1 MNGVNDMA
9 VGPGGFV
16 PPNPGGG
23 AHHGN
28 SSSGNPLGD
37 APGMPATASRGLGEQ
52 PQAFTAWHDARRP
65 HAGDTALAGNNPLVA
80 AANPLLDLIP
90 QIRATGHHDAPAQL
104 REHLVDEVRRFETR
118 AQQSGIAP
126 EVIIGARYCLC
137 TAVDEAAALTPWGGS
152 IWSSQSLLVM
162 FHNETWGGE
171 KFFQLLSR
179 LVQNPQQHLHLIEL
193 IYFCLAMGFE
203 GRFRVIDNGR
213 TQLETLKQ
221 RLLQIIRQT
230 RGEIPVALSPHWQD
244 ASTPVRR
251 TRNRLPL
258 WAVGAF
264 AAVLLVLVFALLTF
278 SLAGRSDGAFAAVNA
293 VRLPQTQRAV
303 ALPAAQPR
311 LQRFLEP
318 EIRDGLLTVRDE
330 ADRSVVVLRGDG
342 LFASASDRVLDRYLP
357 VLARVADALNAVQ
370 GNVLI
375 SGFSDD
381 QPIRS
386 VRFPSNWQLSQ
397 ARADAVKKMVAER
410 IDRPERLRAEGR
422 GDADPLVPNDS
433 PANRARNR
441 RVEITLLVAPVA
453 GVAGNAAAS
462 AATPAPQGGNR

>member
-23 AHHGN
+23 NGGN
-28 SSSGNPLGD
+28 GD
-37 APGMPATASRGLGEQ
+37 AGGMPASPRGLGQQ
-52 PQAFTAWHDARRP
+52 PESFTAWHDARRP
-65 HAGDTALAGNNPLVA
+65 HAGDAALAGNNPLVA

-104 REHLVDEVRRFETR
+104 RENLVDEVRRFETR
-118 AQQSGIAP
+118 AQQSGISP

-230 RGEIPVALSPHWQD
+230 RGEIAQPLSPHWQD
-244 ASTPVRR
+244 ATAPVRR
-251 TRNRLPL
+251 TRNWLPV
-258 WAVGAF
+258 WAVGAV
-264 AAVLLVLVFALLTF
+264 AAVLLVLTFAVLTF
-278 SLAGRSDGAFAAVNA
+278 NLAGNSDGAFAAVNA
-293 VRLPQTQRAV
+293 VRLPQTARAV
-303 ALPAAQPR
+303 VMPAPQPR

-318 EIRDGLLTVRDE
+318 EIREGLLTVRDE

-342 LFASASDRVLDRYLP
+342 LFASGSDRVLDRYVP
-357 VLARVADALNAVQ
+357 VLSRVADALNSVE
-370 GNVLI
+370 GNVLV

-397 ARADAVKKMVAER
+397 ARADSVKKMLAVR
-410 IDRPERLRAEGR
+410 ITRPERLRAEGR
-422 GDADPLVPNDS
+422 GDADPLAPNDS

-441 RVEITLLVAPVA
+441 RVEVTLLVAPVTP
-453 GVAGNAAAS
+453 S
-462 AATPAPQGGNR
+462 AQQGGTR

>member
-23 AHHGN
+23 AN
-28 SSSGNPLGD
+28 NASNGD
-37 APGMPATASRGLGEQ
+37 AAGAPLASRGPGPQQ
-52 PQAFTAWHDARRP
+52 PQSFTAWHDARRP

-104 REHLVDEVRRFETR
+104 REHLVDEVRRFETH

-179 LVQNPQQHLHLIEL
+179 LVQNPQQHLQLIEL

-221 RLLQIIRQT
+221 RLLQIIRQA
-230 RGEIPVALSPHWQD
+230 RGEIAVPLSPHWQD
-244 ASTPVRR
+244 ASAPVRR
-251 TRNRLPL
+251 TRNWVPL
-258 WAVGAF
+258 WAVGAV
-264 AAVLLVLVFALLTF
+264 AAVLLVLVFGVLTF

-303 ALPAAQPR
+303 AVAPAPQPR

-342 LFASASDRVLDRYLP
+342 LFASGSDRVLDRYAP
-357 VLARVADALNAVQ
+357 VLARVADALNSVE

-397 ARADAVKKMVAER
+397 ARADAVKKMVATR
-410 IDRPERLRAEGR
+410 VTRPERLRAEGR

-441 RVEITLLVAPVA
+441 RVEVTLLVAPVA
-453 GVAGNAAAS
+453 AGAAA
-462 AATPAPQGGNR
+462 AAAPPQGGTR

>member
-23 AHHGN
+23 NN
-28 SSSGNPLGD
+28 SGSNDHAGTPQ
-37 APGMPATASRGLGEQ
+37 ASRGMGQQ
-52 PQAFTAWHDARRP
+52 PQSFTAWHDARRP

-179 LVQNPQQHLHLIEL
+179 LVQNPQQHLQLIEL

-230 RGEIPVALSPHWQD
+230 RGEIAVPLSPHWQD
-244 ASTPVRR
+244 ATAPVRR
-251 TRNRLPL
+251 TRNWLPL
-258 WAVGAF
+258 WAVGAV
-264 AAVLLVLVFALLTF
+264 AAVLLVLVTWKRMVE
-278 SLAGRSDGAFAAVNA
+278 SLMLELIGREWV
-293 VRLPQTQRAV
+293 VRVMAV
-303 ALPAAQPR
+303 AGV
-311 LQRFLEP
+311 FV
-318 EIRDGLLTVRDE
+318 G
-330 ADRSVVVLRGDG
+330 
-342 LFASASDRVLDRYLP
+342 
-357 VLARVADALNAVQ
+357 LNAV
-370 GNVLI
+370 VL
-375 SGFSDD
+375 GLY
-381 QPIRS
+381 
-386 VRFPSNWQLSQ
+386 VLVN
-397 ARADAVKKMVAER
+397 
-410 IDRPERLRAEGR
+410 PEYHA
-422 GDADPLVPNDS
+422 A
-433 PANRARNR
+433 AR
-441 RVEITLLVAPVA
+441 RVMPGLVAGLAGLKLVLGAVAIRTLRRKRLVADRTLLVLA
-453 GVAGNAAAS
+453 GVWLATFAVLFGTLAWLVPAEVAPAYTLAPGVLLLLPLARLS
-462 AATPAPQGGNR
+462 AMPLALDWNRHR

>member
-1 MNGVNDMA
+1 MNGINDVA

-23 AHHGN
+23 TSGGAHGGN
-28 SSSGNPLGD
+28 NPLN
-37 APGMPATASRGLGEQ
+37 APRGLGEQ
-52 PQAFTAWHDARRP
+52 PQAFTAFHDTRRP

-90 QIRATGHHDAPAQL
+90 QIRATGHHDSPAQL

-118 AQQSGIAP
+118 AQQSGISP

-213 TQLETLKQ
+213 SQLETLKQ

-230 RGEIPVALSPHWQD
+230 RGEIAQPLSPHWQD
-244 ASTPVRR
+244 TSAPVRR
-251 TRNRLPL
+251 TRNWLPV
-258 WAVGAF
+258 WAVGAV
-264 AAVLLVLVFALLTF
+264 AAVLLMIAFALLTF
-278 SLAGRSDGAFAAVNA
+278 NLGGTSDGAFSAINA

-303 ALPAAQPR
+303 AQPAPQPR
-311 LQRFLEP
+311 LQRFLEA
-318 EIRDGLLTVRDE
+318 EIREGLVSVRDE
-330 ADRSVVVLRGDG
+330 ADRSVVILRGDG
-342 LFASASDRVLDRYLP
+342 LFASGADKVLDRYVP
-357 VLARVADALNAVQ
+357 VLNRVAEALNAVE
-370 GNVLI
+370 GSVLI
-375 SGFSDD
+375 NGYSDD

-386 VRFPSNWQLSQ
+386 VRFPSNWHLSQ
-397 ARADAVKKMVAER
+397 ARADSVRKMIGAR
-410 IDRPERLRAEGR
+410 MTRPDRLRAEGR
-422 GDADPLVPNDS
+422 GDADPIVPNDS

-441 RVEITLLVAPVA
+441 RVEVTLLVAPVA
-453 GVAGNAAAS
+453 
-462 AATPAPQGGNR
+462 PQGGR

>member
-1 MNGVNDMA
+1 MNGANDMA

-23 AHHGN
+23 AN
-28 SSSGNPLGD
+28 TSSG
-37 APGMPATASRGLGEQ
+37 PGSQQ
-52 PQAFTAWHDARRP
+52 PQPPQPQPDAFTAWHDARRP

-90 QIRATGHHDAPAQL
+90 QIRATGHHPAPAQL

-118 AQQSGIAP
+118 AQQAGIAP

-213 TQLETLKQ
+213 SQLETLKQ

-230 RGEIPVALSPHWQD
+230 RGEIAVPLSPHWQD
-244 ASTPVRR
+244 ASAPVRR
-251 TRNRLPL
+251 TRHWLPV
-258 WAVGAF
+258 WAVGAV
-264 AAVLLVLVFALLTF
+264 AAVLLVLVFAVLTF
-278 SLAGRSDGAFAAVNA
+278 NLAGHSDGAFTAVSA

-303 ALPAAQPR
+303 AAPVAVQPR

-342 LFASASDRVLDRYLP
+342 LFASGSDRVLDRYAP
-357 VLARVADALNAVQ
+357 VLARVADALNAVE
-370 GNVLI
+370 GHVLV

-397 ARADAVKKMVAER
+397 ARADAVKTMIGR
-410 IDRPERLRAEGR
+410 RLTRPERLRAEGR

-433 PANRARNR
+433 AANRARNR
-441 RVEITLLVAPVA
+441 RVEVTLLGARVA
-453 GVAGNAAAS
+453 GVPVPGS
-462 AATPAPQGGNR
+462 APQPQHPQQGGTR

>member
-23 AHHGN
+23 NGD
-28 SSSGNPLGD
+28 SG
-37 APGMPATASRGLGEQ
+37 GMPSTPRGLGQQ
-52 PQAFTAWHDARRP
+52 PESFTAWHDARRP

-90 QIRATGHHDAPAQL
+90 QIRATGHHGAPAQL

-193 IYFCLAMGFE
+193 FYFCLAMGFE

-230 RGEIPVALSPHWQD
+230 RGEIAVPLSPHWQD
-244 ASTPVRR
+244 ASAPVRR
-251 TRNRLPL
+251 TRNWLPV
-258 WAVGAF
+258 WAVGAV
-264 AAVLLVLVFALLTF
+264 AAVLMVIAFAVLTF
-278 SLAGRSDGAFAAVNA
+278 NLAGHSDGAFSAVNA
-293 VRLPQTQRAV
+293 VRLPQTARAV
-303 ALPAAQPR
+303 VAPPAAQPR

-342 LFASASDRVLDRYLP
+342 LFASGSDRVLDRYAP
-357 VLARVADALNAVQ
+357 VLVRVADALNAVE
-370 GNVLI
+370 GNVLV

-397 ARADAVKKMVAER
+397 ARADAVKKMLGAR
-410 IDRPERLRAEGR
+410 MTRPERLRAEGR
-422 GDADPLVPNDS
+422 GDADPLAPNDS

-441 RVEITLLVAPVA
+441 RVEVTLLVAP
-453 GVAGNAAAS
+453 
-462 AATPAPQGGNR
+462 TAPQGGTR

>member
-1 MNGVNDMA
+1 MNGINDVA

-23 AHHGN
+23 TN
-28 SSSGNPLGD
+28 SGTHVGGNPLN
-37 APGMPATASRGLGEQ
+37 APRGLGEQ
-52 PQAFTAWHDARRP
+52 PQAFTAFHDTRRP

-90 QIRATGHHDAPAQL
+90 QIRATGHHDSPAQL

-118 AQQSGIAP
+118 AQQSGISP

-213 TQLETLKQ
+213 SQLETLKQ

-230 RGEIPVALSPHWQD
+230 RGEIAQPLSPHWQD
-244 ASTPVRR
+244 TSAPVRR
-251 TRNRLPL
+251 TRNWLPV
-258 WAVGAF
+258 WAVGAV
-264 AAVLLVLVFALLTF
+264 AAVLLMIAFALLTF
-278 SLAGRSDGAFAAVNA
+278 NLGGTSDGAFSAINA

-303 ALPAAQPR
+303 AQPAPQPR
-311 LQRFLEP
+311 LQRFLEA
-318 EIRDGLLTVRDE
+318 EIREGLVSVRDE
-330 ADRSVVVLRGDG
+330 ADRSVVILRGDG
-342 LFASASDRVLDRYLP
+342 LFASGADKVLDRYVP
-357 VLARVADALNAVQ
+357 VLNRVAEALNAVD

-375 SGFSDD
+375 NGYSDD

-386 VRFPSNWQLSQ
+386 VRFPSNWHLSQ
-397 ARADAVKKMVAER
+397 ARADSVRKMIGAR
-410 IDRPERLRAEGR
+410 MTRPERLRAEGR
-422 GDADPLVPNDS
+422 GDADPIVPNDS

-441 RVEITLLVAPVA
+441 RVEVTLLVAPVA
-453 GVAGNAAAS
+453 
-462 AATPAPQGGNR
+462 PQGGR

>member
-23 AHHGN
+23 ANNGGN
-28 SSSGNPLGD
+28 GD
-37 APGMPATASRGLGEQ
+37 AQGMPPASRGAGQQQ
-52 PQAFTAWHDARRP
+52 PQSFTAWHDARRP

-179 LVQNPQQHLHLIEL
+179 LVQNPQQHLQLIEL

-221 RLLQIIRQT
+221 RLLQIIRQA
-230 RGEIPVALSPHWQD
+230 RGEIAVPLSPHWQD
-244 ASTPVRR
+244 ASAPVRR
-251 TRNRLPL
+251 TRNWVPL
-258 WAVGAF
+258 WAVGAV
-264 AAVLLVLVFALLTF
+264 AAVLLVLVFGVLTF

-303 ALPAAQPR
+303 AVAPAPQPR

-342 LFASASDRVLDRYLP
+342 LFASGSDRVLDRYAP
-357 VLARVADALNAVQ
+357 VLARVADALNSVE

-397 ARADAVKKMVAER
+397 ARADAVKKMVAAR
-410 IDRPERLRAEGR
+410 VTRPERLRAEGR

-441 RVEITLLVAPVA
+441 RVEVTLLVAPVA
-453 GVAGNAAAS
+453 AGAAA
-462 AATPAPQGGNR
+462 AAAPQGGTR

>member
-23 AHHGN
+23 ANNGGN
-28 SSSGNPLGD
+28 GD
-37 APGMPATASRGLGEQ
+37 AAGTPLASRGAGQQQ
-52 PQAFTAWHDARRP
+52 PQSFTAWHDARRP

-179 LVQNPQQHLHLIEL
+179 LVQNPQQHLQLIEL

-221 RLLQIIRQT
+221 RLLQIIRQA
-230 RGEIPVALSPHWQD
+230 RGEIAVPLSPHWQD
-244 ASTPVRR
+244 ASAPVRR
-251 TRNRLPL
+251 TRNWVPL
-258 WAVGAF
+258 WAVGAV
-264 AAVLLVLVFALLTF
+264 AAVLLVLVFGVLTF

-303 ALPAAQPR
+303 AVAPAPQPR

-342 LFASASDRVLDRYLP
+342 LFASGSDRVLDRYAP
-357 VLARVADALNAVQ
+357 VLARVADALNSVE

-397 ARADAVKKMVAER
+397 ARADAVKKMIATRVT
-410 IDRPERLRAEGR
+410 RPERLRAEGR

-441 RVEITLLVAPVA
+441 RVEVTLLVAPVA
-453 GVAGNAAAS
+453 AGAAA
-462 AATPAPQGGNR
+462 AAPQGGTR

>member
-23 AHHGN
+23 NAM
-28 SSSGNPLGD
+28 GD
-37 APGMPATASRGLGEQ
+37 AGGMPNASRGGSGLGAQ
-52 PQAFTAWHDARRP
+52 PESFTAWHDARRP

-90 QIRATGHHDAPAQL
+90 QIRATGHHPAPAQL

-118 AQQSGIAP
+118 AQQAGISP

-230 RGEIPVALSPHWQD
+230 RGEIAVPLSPHWQD
-244 ASTPVRR
+244 ASAPVRR
-251 TRNRLPL
+251 TRNWLPV
-258 WAVGAF
+258 WAVGAV
-264 AAVLLVLVFALLTF
+264 AAVLLLVVFALLTF
-278 SLAGRSDGAFAAVNA
+278 NLAGHSDGAFAAVNA
-293 VRLPQTQRAV
+293 VRLPQTAARAV
-303 ALPAAQPR
+303 VMPAPTPR

-342 LFASASDRVLDRYLP
+342 LFASGSDRVLDRYAP
-357 VLARVADALNAVQ
+357 VLARVADALNAVD
-370 GNVLI
+370 GNVLV

-397 ARADAVKKMVAER
+397 ARADAVKKMIATR
-410 IDRPERLRAEGR
+410 LARPERLRAEGR

-433 PANRARNR
+433 AANRARNR
-441 RVEITLLVAPVA
+441 RVEVTLLVAPVA
-453 GVAGNAAAS
+453 GVPANSAPLAA
-462 AATPAPQGGNR
+462 PAPQPGGTR

>member
-23 AHHGN
+23 ANNNG
-28 SSSGNPLGD
+28 SSGNPAD
-37 APGMPATASRGLGEQ
+37 VASRGAGQQQ
-52 PQAFTAWHDARRP
+52 PQSFTAWHDARRP

-179 LVQNPQQHLHLIEL
+179 LVQNPQQHLQLIEL

-221 RLLQIIRQT
+221 RLLQIIRQA
-230 RGEIPVALSPHWQD
+230 RGEIAVPLSPHWQD
-244 ASTPVRR
+244 ASAPVRR
-251 TRNRLPL
+251 TRHWVPL
-258 WAVGAF
+258 WAVGAV
-264 AAVLLVLVFALLTF
+264 AAVLLVLVFGVLTF
-278 SLAGRSDGAFAAVNA
+278 SLASRSDGAFAAVNA

-303 ALPAAQPR
+303 AVAAAPQPR

-342 LFASASDRVLDRYLP
+342 LFASGSDRVLDRYAP
-357 VLARVADALNAVQ
+357 VLARVADALNSVE
-370 GNVLI
+370 GNVLV

-397 ARADAVKKMVAER
+397 ARADAVKKMIATRVT
-410 IDRPERLRAEGR
+410 RPERLRAEGR
-422 GDADPLVPNDS
+422 GDADPLAPNDS

-441 RVEITLLVAPVA
+441 RVEVTLLVAPVA
-453 GVAGNAAAS
+453 GAAA
-462 AATPAPQGGNR
+462 AAQGGTR

>member
-1 MNGVNDMA
+1 MNGANDMA

-23 AHHGN
+23 TN
-28 SSSGNPLGD
+28 TSSG
-37 APGMPATASRGLGEQ
+37 PGSQPPQPSQ
-52 PQAFTAWHDARRP
+52 PQPDAFTAWHDARRP

-90 QIRATGHHDAPAQL
+90 QIRATGHHPAPAQL

-118 AQQSGIAP
+118 AQQAGIAP

-213 TQLETLKQ
+213 SQLETLKQ

-230 RGEIPVALSPHWQD
+230 RGEIAVPLSPHWQD
-244 ASTPVRR
+244 ASAPVRR
-251 TRNRLPL
+251 TRHWLPV
-258 WAVGAF
+258 WAVGAV
-264 AAVLLVLVFALLTF
+264 AAVLLVLVFAVLTF
-278 SLAGRSDGAFAAVNA
+278 NLAGHSDGAFTAVSA

-303 ALPAAQPR
+303 AAPVAVQPR

-342 LFASASDRVLDRYLP
+342 LFASGSDRVLDRYAP
-357 VLARVADALNAVQ
+357 VLARVADALNAVE
-370 GNVLI
+370 GNVLV

-397 ARADAVKKMVAER
+397 ARADAVKTMIGR
-410 IDRPERLRAEGR
+410 RLTRPERLRAEGR

-433 PANRARNR
+433 AANRARNR
-441 RVEITLLVAPVA
+441 RVEVTLLVAPVA
-453 GVAGNAAAS
+453 GAA
-462 AATPAPQGGNR
+462 PQQPPQGGAR

>member
-23 AHHGN
+23 NNGN
-28 SSSGNPLGD
+28 GD
-37 APGMPATASRGLGEQ
+37 PAGMPQASRGLGQQ
-52 PQAFTAWHDARRP
+52 PQSFTAWHDARRP

-179 LVQNPQQHLHLIEL
+179 LVQNPQQHLQLIEL

-230 RGEIPVALSPHWQD
+230 RGEIAVPLSPHWQD
-244 ASTPVRR
+244 ASAPVRR
-251 TRNRLPL
+251 TRNWLPL
-258 WAVGAF
+258 WAVGAV
-264 AAVLLVLVFALLTF
+264 AAVLLVLVFGVLTF
-278 SLAGRSDGAFAAVNA
+278 SLAGRSDGAFSAVNA

-303 ALPAAQPR
+303 AVAAAPQPR

-342 LFASASDRVLDRYLP
+342 LFASGSDRVLDRYAP
-357 VLARVADALNAVQ
+357 VLARVADALNSVE

-397 ARADAVKKMVAER
+397 ARADAVKKMIATRVT
-410 IDRPERLRAEGR
+410 RPERLRAEGR

-441 RVEITLLVAPVA
+441 RVEVTLLVAPVT
-453 GVAGNAAAS
+453 GAAA
-462 AATPAPQGGNR
+462 APQPQGGTR

>member
-23 AHHGN
+23 NANG
-28 SSSGNPLGD
+28 GMG
-37 APGMPATASRGLGEQ
+37 GMPPASRGAGMGGGLGAQ
-52 PQAFTAWHDARRP
+52 PDSFTAWHDARRP

-90 QIRATGHHDAPAQL
+90 QIRATGHHPAPSQL

-118 AQQSGIAP
+118 AQQAGISP

-213 TQLETLKQ
+213 SQLETLKQ

-230 RGEIPVALSPHWQD
+230 RGEIPMPLSPHWQD
-244 ASTPVRR
+244 GSAPVRR
-251 TRNRLPL
+251 SRNWLPV
-258 WAVGAF
+258 WAVGAV
-264 AAVLLVLVFALLTF
+264 AAVLLVAVFAFLTF
-278 SLAGRSDGAFAAVNA
+278 NLAGHSDGAFAAVNA
-293 VRLPQTQRAV
+293 VRLPQAERAV
-303 ALPAAQPR
+303 VMPAPVPR

-318 EIRDGLLTVRDE
+318 EIREGLLTVRDE

-342 LFASASDRVLDRYLP
+342 LFASGSDRVLDRYAP
-357 VLARVADALNAVQ
+357 VLTRVADALNSVE
-370 GNVLI
+370 GNVLV

-397 ARADAVKKMVAER
+397 ARADAVKKMIAAR
-410 IDRPERLRAEGR
+410 LARPERLRAEGR

-441 RVEITLLVAPVA
+441 RVEVTLLVAPVA
-453 GVAGNAAAS
+453 
-462 AATPAPQGGNR
+462 PAPLAVPAPAPAPRPGGTR

>member
-1 MNGVNDMA
+1 MNGANDMA

-23 AHHGN
+23 AN
-28 SSSGNPLGD
+28 TSSG
-37 APGMPATASRGLGEQ
+37 PGSQQ
-52 PQAFTAWHDARRP
+52 PQPSQPQPDAFTAWHDARRP

-90 QIRATGHHDAPAQL
+90 QIRATGHHPSPAQL

-118 AQQSGIAP
+118 AQQAGIAP

-213 TQLETLKQ
+213 SQLETLKQ

-230 RGEIPVALSPHWQD
+230 RGEIAVPLSPHWQD
-244 ASTPVRR
+244 ASAPVRR
-251 TRNRLPL
+251 TRHWLPV
-258 WAVGAF
+258 WAVGAV
-264 AAVLLVLVFALLTF
+264 AAVLLVLVFAVLTF
-278 SLAGRSDGAFAAVNA
+278 NLAGHSDGAFSAVSA

-303 ALPAAQPR
+303 AAPVAVQPR

-342 LFASASDRVLDRYLP
+342 LFASGSDRVLDRYAP
-357 VLARVADALNAVQ
+357 VLARVADALNAVE
-370 GNVLI
+370 GNVLV

-397 ARADAVKKMVAER
+397 ARADAVKTMIGR
-410 IDRPERLRAEGR
+410 RLTRPERLRAEGR

-433 PANRARNR
+433 AANRARNR
-441 RVEITLLVAPVA
+441 RVEVTLLVAPVA
-453 GVAGNAAAS
+453 GS
-462 AATPAPQGGNR
+462 APQPQPQGGAR

>member
-23 AHHGN
+23 ANNNGGN
-28 SSSGNPLGD
+28 GD
-37 APGMPATASRGLGEQ
+37 AAGMSPASRGAGQQQ
-52 PQAFTAWHDARRP
+52 PQSFTAWHDARRP

-179 LVQNPQQHLHLIEL
+179 LVQNPQQHLQLIEL

-230 RGEIPVALSPHWQD
+230 RGEIAVPLSPHWQD
-244 ASTPVRR
+244 ASAPVRR
-251 TRNRLPL
+251 TRNWVPL
-258 WAVGAF
+258 WAVGAV
-264 AAVLLVLVFALLTF
+264 AAVLLVLVFGVLTF

-293 VRLPQTQRAV
+293 VRLPQSQRAV
-303 ALPAAQPR
+303 AVAPAPQPR

-342 LFASASDRVLDRYLP
+342 LFASGSDRVLDRYAP
-357 VLARVADALNAVQ
+357 VLARVADALNSVE
-370 GNVLI
+370 GNVLV

-397 ARADAVKKMVAER
+397 ARADAVKKMIATRVT
-410 IDRPERLRAEGR
+410 RPERLRAEGR

-441 RVEITLLVAPVA
+441 RVEVTLLVAPVA
-453 GVAGNAAAS
+453 AGAA
-462 AATPAPQGGNR
+462 PAPQGGTR

>member
-23 AHHGN
+23 NNGN
-28 SSSGNPLGD
+28 GGNGD
-37 APGMPATASRGLGEQ
+37 PAGMPQASRGLGQQ
-52 PQAFTAWHDARRP
+52 PQSFTAWHDARRP

-179 LVQNPQQHLHLIEL
+179 LVQNPQQHLQLIEL

-230 RGEIPVALSPHWQD
+230 RGEIAVPLSPHWQD
-244 ASTPVRR
+244 ASAPVRR
-251 TRNRLPL
+251 TRNWLPL
-258 WAVGAF
+258 WAVGAV
-264 AAVLLVLVFALLTF
+264 AAVLLVLVFGVLTF

-303 ALPAAQPR
+303 AVAPAPQPR

-342 LFASASDRVLDRYLP
+342 LFASGSDRVLDRYAP
-357 VLARVADALNAVQ
+357 VLARVADALNSVE
-370 GNVLI
+370 GNVLV

-397 ARADAVKKMVAER
+397 ARADAVKKMVATR
-410 IDRPERLRAEGR
+410 VTRPERLRAEGR

-441 RVEITLLVAPVA
+441 RVEVTLLVAPVA
-453 GVAGNAAAS
+453 GAAAAS
-462 AATPAPQGGNR
+462 QPQPQGGTR

>member
-1 MNGVNDMA
+1 MNGINDVA

-23 AHHGN
+23 ANGGTHGSN
-28 SSSGNPLGD
+28 NPLN
-37 APGMPATASRGLGEQ
+37 APRGLGEQ
-52 PQAFTAWHDARRP
+52 PQAFTAFHDTRRP

-90 QIRATGHHDAPAQL
+90 QIRATGHHDSPAQL

-118 AQQSGIAP
+118 AQQSGISP

-213 TQLETLKQ
+213 SQLETLKQ

-230 RGEIPVALSPHWQD
+230 RGEIAQPLSPHWQD
-244 ASTPVRR
+244 TSAPVRR
-251 TRNRLPL
+251 TRNWLPV
-258 WAVGAF
+258 WAVGAV
-264 AAVLLVLVFALLTF
+264 AAVLLMIAFALLTF
-278 SLAGRSDGAFAAVNA
+278 NLGGTSDGAFSAINA

-303 ALPAAQPR
+303 AQPAPQPR
-311 LQRFLEP
+311 LQRFLEA
-318 EIRDGLLTVRDE
+318 EIREGLVSVRDE
-330 ADRSVVVLRGDG
+330 ADRSVVILRGDG
-342 LFASASDRVLDRYLP
+342 LFASGADKVLDRYVP
-357 VLARVADALNAVQ
+357 VLNRVAEALNAVD

-375 SGFSDD
+375 NGYSDD

-386 VRFPSNWQLSQ
+386 VRFPSNWHLSQ
-397 ARADAVKKMVAER
+397 ARADSVRKMIGAR
-410 IDRPERLRAEGR
+410 MTRPERLRAEGR
-422 GDADPLVPNDS
+422 GDADPIVPNDS

-441 RVEITLLVAPVA
+441 RVEVTLLVAPVA
-453 GVAGNAAAS
+453 
-462 AATPAPQGGNR
+462 PQGGR

>member
-23 AHHGN
+23 N
-28 SSSGNPLGD
+28 NSGNGD
-37 APGMPATASRGLGEQ
+37 PAGMPLASRGAGQQQ
-52 PQAFTAWHDARRP
+52 PQSFTAWHDARRP

-179 LVQNPQQHLHLIEL
+179 LVQNPQQHLQLIEL

-230 RGEIPVALSPHWQD
+230 RGEIAVPLSPHWQD
-244 ASTPVRR
+244 ASAPVRR
-251 TRNRLPL
+251 TRNWLPL
-258 WAVGAF
+258 WAVGAV
-264 AAVLLVLVFALLTF
+264 AAVLLVLVFGVLTF

-303 ALPAAQPR
+303 AVAPAPQPR

-342 LFASASDRVLDRYLP
+342 LFASGSDRVLDRYAP
-357 VLARVADALNAVQ
+357 VLARVADALNSVE

-397 ARADAVKKMVAER
+397 ARADAVKKMIATRVT
-410 IDRPERLRAEGR
+410 RPERLRAEGR

-441 RVEITLLVAPVA
+441 RVEVTLLVAPVA
-453 GVAGNAAAS
+453 AGAAA
-462 AATPAPQGGNR
+462 AAPQGGTR

>member
-1 MNGVNDMA
+1 MNGANNMA
-9 VGPGGFV
+9 AGAGGFV

-23 AHHGN
+23 L
-28 SSSGNPLGD
+28 LGEPGVMQPS
-37 APGMPATASRGLGEQ
+37 APQGLGGQSES
-52 PQAFTAWHDARRP
+52 FTAWHDARRP
-65 HAGDTALAGNNPLVA
+65 HAGDVTLAGNNPLVA

-90 QIRATGHHDAPAQL
+90 QLRATGHHDAPAQL

-118 AQQSGIAP
+118 AQQAGIAP

-137 TAVDEAAALTPWGGS
+137 TAVDEAAALTPWGAS
-152 IWSSQSLLVM
+152 TWSSQSLLVM

-230 RGEIPVALSPHWQD
+230 RGEIPAPLSPHWQD
-244 ASTPVRR
+244 ATVPVRR
-251 TRNRLPL
+251 ARNWLPL
-258 WAVGAF
+258 WAV
-264 AAVLLVLVFALLTF
+264 AAVAGVLLVLTFGLLNF
-278 SLAGRSDGAFAAVNA
+278 NLAGRSDEAFSAVSA
-293 VRLPQTQRAV
+293 VRLPQTQRPVVV
-303 ALPAAQPR
+303 AAPQPR

-318 EIRDGLLTVRDE
+318 EIRDGLVTVRDE

-342 LFASASDRVLDRYLP
+342 LFASGSDRVLDRYAP
-357 VLARVADALNAVQ
+357 VLSRVADALNSVE

-397 ARADAVKKMVAER
+397 ARADAVKDMIAAR
-410 IDRPERLRAEGR
+410 IARPARLRAEGR
-422 GDADPLVPNDS
+422 GDAEPLVPNDS
-433 PANRARNR
+433 AANRARNR
-441 RVEITLLVAPVA
+441 RVEVTLLVAPSA
-453 GVAGNAAAS
+453 GGAAAP
-462 AATPAPQGGNR
+462 AAAPASQGGAR

>member
-23 AHHGN
+23 N
-28 SSSGNPLGD
+28 NSGNGD
-37 APGMPATASRGLGEQ
+37 AAGPSPASRGAGQQQ
-52 PQAFTAWHDARRP
+52 PQSFTALHDARRP

-179 LVQNPQQHLHLIEL
+179 LVQNPQQHLQLIEL

-221 RLLQIIRQT
+221 RLLQIIRQA
-230 RGEIPVALSPHWQD
+230 RGEIAAPLSPHWQD
-244 ASTPVRR
+244 SSAPVRR
-251 TRNRLPL
+251 TRNWVPL
-258 WAVGAF
+258 WAVGAV
-264 AAVLLVLVFALLTF
+264 AAVLLVLVFGVLTF
-278 SLAGRSDGAFAAVNA
+278 SLASRSDGAFSAVNA

-303 ALPAAQPR
+303 AVAAAPQPR

-342 LFASASDRVLDRYLP
+342 LFASGSDRVLDRYAP
-357 VLARVADALNAVQ
+357 VLARVADALNSVE
-370 GNVLI
+370 GNVLV

-397 ARADAVKKMVAER
+397 ARADAVKKMIATRVT
-410 IDRPERLRAEGR
+410 RPERLRAEGR

-441 RVEITLLVAPVA
+441 RVEVTLLVAPVA
-453 GVAGNAAAS
+453 GAAA
-462 AATPAPQGGNR
+462 AAPQGGTR

>member
-1 MNGVNDMA
+1 MNGANDMA

-23 AHHGN
+23 ATTH
-28 SSSGNPLGD
+28 SG
-37 APGMPATASRGLGEQ
+37 PGPQ
-52 PQAFTAWHDARRP
+52 PQQQPQPDAFTAWHDARRP

-90 QIRATGHHDAPAQL
+90 QIRATGHHPSPAQL

-118 AQQSGIAP
+118 AQQAGIAP

-213 TQLETLKQ
+213 SQLETLKQ
-221 RLLQIIRQT
+221 RLLQIIRQA
-230 RGEIPVALSPHWQD
+230 RGEIAAPLSPHWQD
-244 ASTPVRR
+244 ASAPVRR
-251 TRNRLPL
+251 TRHWLPV
-258 WAVGAF
+258 WAVGAV
-264 AAVLLVLVFALLTF
+264 AAVLLVLVFAVLTF
-278 SLAGRSDGAFAAVNA
+278 NLAGHSDGAFSAVNA

-303 ALPAAQPR
+303 AAPAAQPR

-318 EIRDGLLTVRDE
+318 EIHDGLLTVRDE

-342 LFASASDRVLDRYLP
+342 LFASGSDRVLDRYAP
-357 VLARVADALNAVQ
+357 VLARVADALNAVE
-370 GNVLI
+370 GNVLV

-397 ARADAVKKMVAER
+397 ARADAVKAMIATR
-410 IDRPERLRAEGR
+410 LSRPERLRAEGR

-433 PANRARNR
+433 AANRARNR
-441 RVEITLLVAPVA
+441 RVEVTLLVAPVA
-453 GVAGNAAAS
+453 GVPVPGS
-462 AATPAPQGGNR
+462 APQPRQQQPQGGTR

>member
-1 MNGVNDMA
+1 MNGINDVA

-23 AHHGN
+23 TNGGTHGSN
-28 SSSGNPLGD
+28 NPLN
-37 APGMPATASRGLGEQ
+37 APRGLGEQ
-52 PQAFTAWHDARRP
+52 PQAFTAFHDTRRP

-90 QIRATGHHDAPAQL
+90 QIRATGHHDSPAQL

-118 AQQSGIAP
+118 AQQSGISP

-213 TQLETLKQ
+213 SQLETLKQ

-230 RGEIPVALSPHWQD
+230 RGEIAQPLSPHWQD
-244 ASTPVRR
+244 TSAPVRR
-251 TRNRLPL
+251 TRNWLPV
-258 WAVGAF
+258 WAVGAV
-264 AAVLLVLVFALLTF
+264 AAVLLMIAFALLTF
-278 SLAGRSDGAFAAVNA
+278 NLGGTSDGAFSAINA

-303 ALPAAQPR
+303 AQPAPQPR
-311 LQRFLEP
+311 LQRFLEA
-318 EIRDGLLTVRDE
+318 EIREGLVSVRDE
-330 ADRSVVVLRGDG
+330 ADRSVVILRGDG
-342 LFASASDRVLDRYLP
+342 LFASGADKVLDRYVP
-357 VLARVADALNAVQ
+357 VLNRVAEALNAVD

-375 SGFSDD
+375 NGYSDD

-386 VRFPSNWQLSQ
+386 VRFPSNWHLSQ
-397 ARADAVKKMVAER
+397 ARADSVRKMIGAR
-410 IDRPERLRAEGR
+410 MTRPERLRAEGR
-422 GDADPLVPNDS
+422 GDADPIVPNDS

-441 RVEITLLVAPVA
+441 RVEVTLLVAPVA
-453 GVAGNAAAS
+453 
-462 AATPAPQGGNR
+462 PQGGR

>member
-1 MNGVNDMA
+1 MNGANDMA

-23 AHHGN
+23 AN
-28 SSSGNPLGD
+28 TSSG
-37 APGMPATASRGLGEQ
+37 PGSQQ
-52 PQAFTAWHDARRP
+52 PQPPQPQPDAFTAWHDARRP

-90 QIRATGHHDAPAQL
+90 QIRATGHHPAPAQL

-118 AQQSGIAP
+118 AQQAGIAP

-213 TQLETLKQ
+213 SQLETLKQ

-230 RGEIPVALSPHWQD
+230 RGEIAVPLSPHWQD
-244 ASTPVRR
+244 ASAPVRR
-251 TRNRLPL
+251 TRHWLPV
-258 WAVGAF
+258 WAVGAV
-264 AAVLLVLVFALLTF
+264 AAVLLVLVFAVLTF
-278 SLAGRSDGAFAAVNA
+278 NLAGHSDGAFSAVSA

-303 ALPAAQPR
+303 AAPVAVQPR

-342 LFASASDRVLDRYLP
+342 LFASGSDRVLDRYAP
-357 VLARVADALNAVQ
+357 VLARVADALNAVE
-370 GNVLI
+370 GNVLV

-397 ARADAVKKMVAER
+397 ARADAVKTMIGR
-410 IDRPERLRAEGR
+410 RLTRPERLRAEGR

-433 PANRARNR
+433 AANRARNR
-441 RVEITLLVAPVA
+441 RVEVTLLVAPVA
-453 GVAGNAAAS
+453 GVPVPGS
-462 AATPAPQGGNR
+462 APQQQPSQGGTR

>member
-1 MNGVNDMA
+1 MNGGNDMA

-23 AHHGN
+23 GN
-28 SSSGNPLGD
+28 NNNGGNGD
-37 APGMPATASRGLGEQ
+37 AAGAPPASRGAGQQQ
-52 PQAFTAWHDARRP
+52 PQSFTAWHDARRP
-65 HAGDTALAGNNPLVA
+65 HAGDAALAGNNPLVA

-179 LVQNPQQHLHLIEL
+179 LVQNPQQHLQLIEL

-221 RLLQIIRQT
+221 RLLQIIRQA
-230 RGEIPVALSPHWQD
+230 RGEIAAPLSPHWQD
-244 ASTPVRR
+244 ASAPVRR
-251 TRNRLPL
+251 TRNWVPL
-258 WAVGAF
+258 WAVGAV
-264 AAVLLVLVFALLTF
+264 AAVLLVLVFGVLTF
-278 SLAGRSDGAFAAVNA
+278 SLASRSDGAFSAVNA

-303 ALPAAQPR
+303 AVAAAPQPR

-342 LFASASDRVLDRYLP
+342 LFASGSDRVLDRYAP
-357 VLARVADALNAVQ
+357 VLARVADALNSVE
-370 GNVLI
+370 GNVLV

-397 ARADAVKKMVAER
+397 ARSDAVKKMIATRVT
-410 IDRPERLRAEGR
+410 RPERLRAEGR

-441 RVEITLLVAPVA
+441 RVEVTLLVAPVA
-453 GVAGNAAAS
+453 GAAA
-462 AATPAPQGGNR
+462 AAAAAPQGGTR

>member
-23 AHHGN
+23 ANNGGN
-28 SSSGNPLGD
+28 GGNGD
-37 APGMPATASRGLGEQ
+37 AAGAPLASRGAGQQQ
-52 PQAFTAWHDARRP
+52 PQSFTAWHDARRP

-179 LVQNPQQHLHLIEL
+179 LVQNPQQHLQLIEL

-221 RLLQIIRQT
+221 RLLQIIRQA
-230 RGEIPVALSPHWQD
+230 RGEIAVPLSPHWRS
-244 ASTPVRR
+244 ACSRSAWPAVPTAHSPRSMRCACRR
-251 TRNRLPL
+251 RSAPWPL
-258 WAVGAF
+258 RRHRSRGCSAF
-264 AAVLLVLVFALLTF
+264 
-278 SLAGRSDGAFAAVNA
+278 SNPRS
-293 VRLPQTQRAV
+293 
-303 ALPAAQPR
+303 
-311 LQRFLEP
+311 
-318 EIRDGLLTVRDE
+318 
-330 ADRSVVVLRGDG
+330 
-342 LFASASDRVLDRYLP
+342 
-357 VLARVADALNAVQ
+357 
-370 GNVLI
+370 
-375 SGFSDD
+375 
-381 QPIRS
+381 
-386 VRFPSNWQLSQ
+386 
-397 ARADAVKKMVAER
+397 
-410 IDRPERLRAEGR
+410 
-422 GDADPLVPNDS
+422 
-433 PANRARNR
+433 
-441 RVEITLLVAPVA
+441 
-453 GVAGNAAAS
+453 
-462 AATPAPQGGNR
+462 ATAC

>member
-1 MNGVNDMA
+1 MNGINDVA

-23 AHHGN
+23 SNAGN
-28 SSSGNPLGD
+28 NPLN
-37 APGMPATASRGLGEQ
+37 APRGLGEQ
-52 PQAFTAWHDARRP
+52 PQAFTAFHDTRRP

-90 QIRATGHHDAPAQL
+90 QIRATGHHDSPAQL

-118 AQQSGIAP
+118 AQQSGISP

-213 TQLETLKQ
+213 SQLETLKQ

-230 RGEIPVALSPHWQD
+230 RGEIAVPLSPHWQD
-244 ASTPVRR
+244 TSAPVRR
-251 TRNRLPL
+251 TRNWLPV
-258 WAVGAF
+258 WAVGAV
-264 AAVLLVLVFALLTF
+264 AAVLLMIAFALLTF
-278 SLAGRSDGAFAAVNA
+278 NLGGTSDGAFSAINA

-303 ALPAAQPR
+303 AQPAPQPR
-311 LQRFLEP
+311 LQRFLEA
-318 EIRDGLLTVRDE
+318 EIREGLVSVRDE
-330 ADRSVVVLRGDG
+330 ADRSVVILRGDG
-342 LFASASDRVLDRYLP
+342 LFASGADKVLDRYVP
-357 VLARVADALNAVQ
+357 VLNRVAEALNAVD
-370 GNVLI
+370 GSVLI
-375 SGFSDD
+375 NGYSDD

-386 VRFPSNWQLSQ
+386 VRFPSNWHLSQ
-397 ARADAVKKMVAER
+397 ARADSVRKMIGAR
-410 IDRPERLRAEGR
+410 MTRPDRLRAEGR
-422 GDADPLVPNDS
+422 GDADPIVPNDS

-441 RVEITLLVAPVA
+441 RVEVTLLVAPVA
-453 GVAGNAAAS
+453 
-462 AATPAPQGGNR
+462 PQGGR